1 MPTDQGAPVKVASSI
16 LDAVAFSG
24 QQFEVPTDEWVIQ
37 QKVKQAVTP
46 VIIAARKALLDVSI
60 LIEDKGQDAVEAAL
74 GEQGMADLNSFI
86 ALCQQAL
93 GDVAAVNVAS
103 PVVAK
108 PAAGAA
114 TTGTT
119 N

>member
-1 MPTDQGAPVKVASSI
+1 MPTDPATPVKTASSI

-37 QKVKQAVTP
+37 QKTKQAVTP
-46 VIIAARKALLDVSI
+46 VVIAARKALLDISI
-60 LIEDKGQDAVEAAL
+60 LIEDRGQEAVEAAL
-74 GEQGMADLNSFI
+74 GEQGMADLNAFI

-93 GDVAAVNVAS
+93 GDVAAVDVAS

-108 PAAGAA
+108 PVA
-114 TTGTT
+114 
-119 N
+119 